1 MPAPARGERT
11 GLGLAVAHDARDHQ
25 AGVVERR
32 AEGVHERVAELAAL
46 VDRPGVSGAA
56 CDGMPPGNENCRKSR
71 SMPSRS
77 SVMAGNSS
85 EYVPSSHVL
94 ATIAGPP

>member
-1 MPAPARGERT
+1 M
-11 GLGLAVAHDARDHQ
+11 D
-25 AGVVERR
+25 
-32 AEGVHERVAELAAL
+32 
-46 VDRPGVSGAA
+46 PGVSGAA
-56 CDGMPPGNENCRKSR
+56 CDGMPPGNENWRKSR

-85 EYVPSSHVL
+85 EYVPSSQVL